1 MGALEVPVVGVG
13 AEALEAYLSS
23 DRSPPD
29 SMGLSDLDGFLTA
42 VAIGPELVMP
52 SEWLPIVWG
61 GEEPVFA
68 DDGEAQAVIGGIMSR
83 YNAILRDV
91 ADGNF
96 EPILWITAD
105 DIVIATDWAEG
116 FMQGI
121 GLRAKAWE
129 PLLHSKRHALLL
141 FPIFALCGDEHG
153 ESLLGLDPED
163 EDRIMA
169 EAGETLPGCVIAV
182 ADYWSRR
189 RPRQGATPDARS
201 MPKPGRN
208 EPCPCG
214 SGKKFKKCCGRHAQP
229 LVAAATGRK
238 SGSSLL

>member
-83 YNAILRDV
+83 LGAAAPL
-91 ADGNF
+91 
-96 EPILWITAD
+96 E
-105 DIVIATDWAEG
+105 ATRAAPLSD
-116 FMQGI
+116 
-121 GLRAKAWE
+121 LRA
-129 PLLHSKRHALLL
+129 L
-141 FPIFALCGDEHG
+141 
-153 ESLLGLDPED
+153 
-163 EDRIMA
+163 
-169 EAGETLPGCVIAV
+169 
-182 ADYWSRR
+182 RR
-189 RPRQGATPDARS
+189 RAWRVPARPR
-201 MPKPGRN
+201 PG
-208 EPCPCG
+208 G
-214 SGKKFKKCCGRHAQP
+214 
-229 LVAAATGRK
+229 
-238 SGSSLL
+238 

>member
-169 EAGETLPGCVIAV
+169 DDRGKA
-182 ADYWSRR
+182 RR
-189 RPRQGATPDARS
+189 RTLD
-201 MPKPGRN
+201 
-208 EPCPCG
+208 PCPNPEG
-214 SGKKFKKCCGRHAQP
+214 TSPAPAARARNSRN
-229 LVAAATGRK
+229 AAAGMPDR
-238 SGSSLL
+238 LLLRPAPGGNRGHRCSDPDFPS